1 MEVKV
6 NHVTTVAADMWVR
19 EDPQWKPQTV
29 IAPVESSQETSG
41 VNIKRP
47 EEQQRVFGT
56 DLVTKKDVQ
65 NVLEDVQQYL
75 LQQGIRLS
83 FEVHDK
89 TGDLVVR
96 VLDKDTGEVIRQIP
110 PEEMLKLR
118 EKLEELTGVLLNGKV

>member
-1 MEVKV
+1 MEVRI
-6 NHVTTVAADMWVR
+6 NNVTAVSTDLWVR

-29 IAPVESSQETSG
+29 IPPVDVSKETAQPAMKRREEEAPESGTNLVKEKEVQE
-41 VNIKRP
+41 V
-47 EEQQRVFGT
+47 V
-56 DLVTKKDVQ
+56 
-65 NVLEDVQQYL
+65 EDVQQYL
-75 LQQGIRLS
+75 QQLNIRLS
-83 FEVHDK
+83 FKLHDK